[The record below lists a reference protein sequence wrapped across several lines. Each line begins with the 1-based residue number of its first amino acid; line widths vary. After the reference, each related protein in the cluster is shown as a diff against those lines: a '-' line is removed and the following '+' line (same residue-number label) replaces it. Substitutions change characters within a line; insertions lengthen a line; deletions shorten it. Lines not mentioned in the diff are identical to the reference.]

1 MPDDCREPVD
11 RHAFQAR
18 DDKTL
23 TLSLRGATNGN
34 DAAIHRVP
42 GDAFGECGSVTGR
55 SDQDPLKFDIKS
67 GFGRIRIVEKA
78 KKWILIV
85 LGGILLYLY
94 KTCTG

>member
-1 MPDDCREPVD
+1 MRTVNPPASCVRRFESDPYHHSCSNDDHAVD
-11 RHAFQAR
+11 RHVHFITSTWQVI
-18 DDKTL
+18 K
-23 TLSLRGATNGN
+23 
-34 DAAIHRVP
+34 
-42 GDAFGECGSVTGR
+42 
-55 SDQDPLKFDIKS
+55 DPLKFDIKS